1 MSSRTLVPVAL
12 GCALLAA
19 CSRKPADDEAAIRGR
34 LAKKGAVQATDG
46 TARAELIDRVE
57 RKVLENRRKILRSL
71 EERSR
76 TLTDPAKKAEI
87 DRQIAEIRRFPRR
100 APLEPSAE
108 EKGRP

>member
-1 MSSRTLVPVAL
+1 MSSRTVVSVAL

-19 CSRKPADDEAAIRGR
+19 CSRKPADGEAAIPART
-34 LAKKGAVQATDG
+34 AKKDAVQAMDE
-46 TARAELIDRVE
+46 TAKAVE

-76 TLTDPAKKAEI
+76 TLTDPAKRAEI
-87 DRQIAEIRRFPRR
+87 DRQIAEIRRLLER
-100 APLEPSAE
+100 APQEPSPT